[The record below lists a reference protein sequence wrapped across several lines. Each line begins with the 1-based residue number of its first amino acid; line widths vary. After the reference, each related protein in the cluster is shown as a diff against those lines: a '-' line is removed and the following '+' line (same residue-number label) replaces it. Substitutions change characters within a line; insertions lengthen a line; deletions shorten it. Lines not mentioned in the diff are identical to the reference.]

1 MITMSPGRSREKDRL
16 HAEILSGWE
25 AADARSPQIPHQR
38 LRCLVQ
44 SQIDSTDFIRFVS
57 GNNQARSLRW
67 TKRPS
72 PAFLLFDCPTA
83 SIHSQSGKPSPHFD
97 AA

>member
-1 MITMSPGRSREKDRL
+1 MPGLLKFRT
-16 HAEILSGWE
+16 SGFV
-25 AADARSPQIPHQR
+25 ASFNPKSIQLTSSA
-38 LRCLVQ
+38 
-44 SQIDSTDFIRFVS
+44 FVS

-83 SIHSQSGKPSPHFD
+83 SIRLTIGKAFPAF
-97 AA
+97 